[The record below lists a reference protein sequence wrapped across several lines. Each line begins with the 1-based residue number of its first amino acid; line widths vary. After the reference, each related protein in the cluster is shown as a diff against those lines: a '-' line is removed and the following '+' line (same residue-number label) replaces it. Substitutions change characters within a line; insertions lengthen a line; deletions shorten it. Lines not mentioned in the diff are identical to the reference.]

1 VKTTAE
7 AATVGVDMI
16 SSKGAATE
24 EINRAGMD
32 TNKAVAMEETNRVDT
47 DNSRE
52 GDTDSS
58 REEDTDS
65 SREGDTDSSREE
77 DTDSSREGDTDN
89 SKVDMDRAVAREA
102 KEGMAMTTMAPP
114 EVVAGMGLRIALTK
128 DMEVGGISTKRAA
141 DQAMALEATLTRNKL
156 QTTPSNMAVETAACS
171 RPPCPS
177 WAARDSTI
185 SQTRMSN
192 S

>member
-58 REEDTDS
+58 QEEDTDS
-65 SREGDTDSSREE
+65 SREG

-114 EVVAGMGLRIALTK
+114 EVVVGMGLRIALTK